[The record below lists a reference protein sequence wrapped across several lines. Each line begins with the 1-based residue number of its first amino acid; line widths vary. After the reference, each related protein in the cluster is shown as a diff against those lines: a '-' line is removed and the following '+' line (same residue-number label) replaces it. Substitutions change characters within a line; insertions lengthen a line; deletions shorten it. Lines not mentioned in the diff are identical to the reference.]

1 MSSSYI
7 TKNHKKFYIKIHL
20 ILVCK
25 YRKKLL
31 LNGIE
36 DFVKQ
41 TIFDISKTSDF
52 TIDIME
58 TDKDHIHILLQY
70 NPADSVTRIASILK
84 QYSTY
89 KAWREHKKML
99 LHHYWKEK
107 TLWSD
112 GYFAASI
119 GQVSQ
124 ETIERYIEHQG

>member
-58 TDKDHIHILLQY
+58 TDKDHIHILLDMSPNY
-70 NPADSVTRIASILK
+70 SIASIVNRIKAITTNRLWK
-84 QYSTY
+84 QYGLFL
-89 KAWREHKKML
+89 KKQF
-99 LHHYWKEK
+99 WKER
-107 TLWSD
+107 TFWSD
-112 GYFAASI
+112 GYFCCSI
-119 GQVSQ
+119 G
-124 ETIERYIEHQG
+124 EGNPNTIRKYIENQG